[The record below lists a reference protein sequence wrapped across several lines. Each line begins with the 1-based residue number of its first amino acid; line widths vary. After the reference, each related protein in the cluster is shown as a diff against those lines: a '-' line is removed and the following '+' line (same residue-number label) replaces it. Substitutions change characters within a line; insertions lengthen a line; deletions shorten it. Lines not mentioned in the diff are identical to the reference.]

1 MFAPESTPKV
11 THFSHILG
19 KKGVLI
25 ARGKLFEEI
34 VGLNEEYVL
43 LDQS

>member
-19 KKGVLI
+19 KKAVLI

-34 VGLNEEYVL
+34 VGLDEEYVL